1 MIAHWPITS
10 NPISILG
17 IPGSMVLLMLFP
29 LLFIGFLNMIFFSI
43 WSISLITLSFYL
55 KNKGLGL
62 SFVYRRTVSNIRF
75 FKQPFI
81 NNY

>member
-1 MIAHWPITS
+1 MITHWSTTS
-10 NPISILG
+10 NPISIFG
-17 IPGSMVLLMLFP
+17 IPGSIVLLMLFP
-29 LLFIGFLNMIFFSI
+29 LLFIGFLNMTFFSI
-43 WSISLITLSFYL
+43 WSISLVLFSFYL

-62 SFVYRRTVSNIRF
+62 SFVHRRVVSNIRF